1 MVLRKKAGTES
12 FLRKKA
18 RSNKS
23 QTCVI
28 CKRRIFEY
36 QRPSVDLGKGKH
48 AHMECFVK
56 AEKDASKP
64 N

>member
-1 MVLRKKAGTES
+1 VVGRKAGRTLLRKKT
-12 FLRKKA
+12 LR
-18 RSNKS
+18 SKS
-23 QTCVI
+23 TICAI

-36 QRPSVDLGKGKH
+36 QRPSVDLGRGKR

-56 AEKDASKP
+56 ADKDASKP